1 MSGAGAGADKP
12 TPVGVG
18 DIEDTLGGGGG
29 GGGVLPKRALVS
41 KRATGQA
48 EAAEAAECPDRA
60 KDFQASHSF
69 LEL

>member
-18 DIEDTLGGGGG
+18 DIEDTLGGG